1 MMERDSA
8 PWELWRW
15 EDIDVSLI
23 HIKDIT
29 DAEIL
34 AYQILA
40 NAIYRGDFPK
50 QIMCLQYW

>member
-1 MMERDSA
+1 MMECDSA

-15 EDIDVSLI
+15 KDIDVSLI

-29 DAEIL
+29 DTEIL
-34 AYQILA
+34 AYQSLA

-50 QIMCLQYW
+50 KTMCLQYW